1 MVRAGGRRDS
11 HRARPRGRAGG
22 AWFRT
27 VVPRR
32 RPGGD
37 VRAGEGE
44 RRERRRN
51 ARRVLLRARPR
62 RSGLRS
68 SGVAMTATETGF
80 DLTLS
85 EEQAMTQRAAR
96 DFASEKVL
104 PRAAEI
110 DEQGKIPP
118 EILRELG
125 ALGFMGTYVLEKY
138 GGAGLDAVSN
148 ALIIEEINRAC
159 ASTGVVLCT
168 HVSLAV
174 DPILHY
180 GSDAQKEKYLPKL
193 ARGEWIGCFALSEP
207 ASGSDAAA
215 MRTSARRDGDSWIL
229 NGTKNFIT
237 NGALSNVAIVF
248 AQTDPAQKR
257 KGIAAFIVEKG
268 TPGFTVG
275 KLEKKLGIRGSDT
288 AQLIFQDARV
298 PAASLLGETNEG
310 YKIALSTLDG
320 GRISIAAQAVG
331 IARACLEDSLAY
343 AKQREAFGKKV
354 ADFQAIQW
362 MLADM
367 ATEIDAARLLT
378 WRAAALQEAG
388 GDVILDAG
396 EATLFASDVAV
407 KASRDCVQIFGGYG
421 YLKDF
426 PAERH
431 YRDAKITEIYEG
443 TSEIMKLVI
452 AEEILKE

>member
-1 MVRAGGRRDS
+1 M
-11 HRARPRGRAGG
+11 
-22 AWFRT
+22 
-27 VVPRR
+27 
-32 RPGGD
+32 
-37 VRAGEGE
+37 
-44 RRERRRN
+44 
-51 ARRVLLRARPR
+51 
-62 RSGLRS
+62 
-68 SGVAMTATETGF
+68 AMTATQTGF
-80 DLTLS
+80 DLTLT
-85 EEQAMTQRAAR
+85 EEQDLAR
-96 DFASEKVL
+96 KTAHDFAAEKVL

-110 DEQGKIPP
+110 DEQAKIP
-118 EILRELG
+118 RELIAEMG
-125 ALGFMGTYVLEKY
+125 ALGFMGAYVPEQY
-138 GGAGLDAVSN
+138 GGAGLDVLSYM
-148 ALIIEEINRAC
+148 LIVEEINRAC
-159 ASTGVVLCT
+159 ASTGVALCS

-174 DPILHY
+174 DPILHH
-180 GSDAQKEKYLPKL
+180 GSDEQKARYLPAL
-193 ARGEWIGCFALSEP
+193 ASGERIGCFALSEP

-215 MRTSARRDGDSWIL
+215 MRTGATRQGDSWVL

-237 NGALSNVAIVF
+237 NGSIADVAIVF
-248 AQTDPAQKR
+248 AQTDPTER
-257 KGIAAFIVEKG
+257 HKGIAAFIVETK
-268 TPGFTVG
+268 TPGFSVG

-288 AQLIFQDARV
+288 AQLVFQDCRV
-298 PAASLLGETNEG
+298 PAANLLGEVGEG
-310 YKIALSTLDG
+310 LRIALSTLDG

-343 AKQREAFGKKV
+343 AKQREAFGKRI

-378 WRAAALQEAG
+378 WRAAAAK
-388 GDVILDAG
+388 DAG
-396 EATLFASDVAV
+396 EDHILAAAEAKLFASDVAV
-407 KASRDCVQIFGGYG
+407 RAARDCVQIFGGYG

>member
-1 MVRAGGRRDS
+1 MA
-11 HRARPRGRAGG
+11 
-22 AWFRT
+22 T
-27 VVPRR
+27 T
-32 RPGGD
+32 
-37 VRAGEGE
+37 
-44 RRERRRN
+44 
-51 ARRVLLRARPR
+51 
-62 RSGLRS
+62 
-68 SGVAMTATETGF
+68 TADTGF
-80 DLTLS
+80 DLALS
-85 EEQAMTQRAAR
+85 EEQELTQRAAR
-96 DFASEKVL
+96 DFSTEKIL

-118 EILRELG
+118 EILREMA
-125 ALGFMGTYVLEKY
+125 ALGFMGSYVPERY

-148 ALIIEEINRAC
+148 ALIVEEINRAC

-168 HVSLAV
+168 HMSLAV
-174 DPILHY
+174 DPILHH
-180 GSDAQKEKYLPKL
+180 GSEAQKEKYLPKL

-215 MRTSARRDGDSWIL
+215 MRTSARRDGDDWVL

-237 NGALSNVAIVF
+237 NGSLSNVAIVF
-248 AQTDPAQKR
+248 AQTAPAQKR

-268 TPGFTVG
+268 TPGFSVG

-298 PAASLLGETNEG
+298 PAANLLGEVSEG

-331 IARACLEDSLAY
+331 IARACLEDALAY

-378 WRAAALQEAG
+378 WRAAAMK
-388 GDVILDAG
+388 DAG
-396 EATLFASDVAV
+396 EDYILAAAEAKLFASDIAV

>member
-1 MVRAGGRRDS
+1 
-11 HRARPRGRAGG
+11 
-22 AWFRT
+22 
-27 VVPRR
+27 
-32 RPGGD
+32 
-37 VRAGEGE
+37 
-44 RRERRRN
+44 
-51 ARRVLLRARPR
+51 
-62 RSGLRS
+62 
-68 SGVAMTATETGF
+68 VATTTAEIGF

-85 EEQAMTQRAAR
+85 EEQELVQRAAR
-96 DFASEKVL
+96 EFATEKIL
-104 PRAAEI
+104 PRAADI
-110 DEQGKIPP
+110 DEEGRIPD
-118 EILRELG
+118 ELLREMG
-125 ALGFMGTYVLEKY
+125 ALGFMGTYVPERY
-138 GGAGLDAVSN
+138 GGSELDIVSN
-148 ALIIEEINRAC
+148 VLVIEEINRAC
-159 ASTGVVLCT
+159 ASTGVALCT
-168 HVSLAV
+168 HISLAV
-174 DPILHY
+174 DPILRH
-180 GSDAQKEKYLPKL
+180 GTDAQKEKYLPKM

-207 ASGSDAAA
+207 AAGSDAAA
-215 MRTSARRDGDSWIL
+215 MRTTAKRDGDTWIL

-237 NGALSNVAIVF
+237 NGSRAEVAIVF
-248 AQTDPAQKR
+248 AQTDAAQKH
-257 KGIAAFIVEKG
+257 KGIAAFIVEKD

-275 KLEKKLGIRGSDT
+275 KLERKLGIRGSDT
-288 AQLIFQDARV
+288 AQLVFENCRV
-298 PAASLLGETNEG
+298 PAANLLGEVG
-310 YKIALSTLDG
+310 QGFKIALSTLDG

-378 WRAAALQEAG
+378 WRAAALK
-388 GDVILDAG
+388 DAG
-396 EATLFASDVAV
+396 EEHVLAAAQAKLFASDVAV